1 MNNSDRCWLDGG
13 AIVKNETSN
22 MNDAKEK
29 MSAMLDGELAPDQVD
44 SLIRQI
50 NNNPELQRTWE
61 RYHVASAAMHGEQ
74 GQYRPDLSQRI
85 IEQLKLEPVMLVPE
99 ATVQP
104 VRRWTQAL
112 AGLAIA
118 ASVAA
123 VAVFG
128 LPSLFHE
135 PTGNELLAG
144 KSIEQGDYIRAG
156 NTHWK
161 NDSPA
166 LEQELNL
173 YLVEHN
179 AYSPVSNLKGIMG
192 YGAVAG
198 YDNAS
203 KQDK

>member
-1 MNNSDRCWLDGG
+1 
-13 AIVKNETSN
+13 VTNETDN
-22 MNDAKEK
+22 MKDAKER
-29 MSAMLDGELAPDQVD
+29 MSAMLDGELAPGQVD

-50 NNNPELQRTWE
+50 NSDPELQKVWE

-74 GQYRPDLSQRI
+74 GRHRSGLSQRI
-85 IEQLKLEPVMLVPE
+85 IEQLRQQPVMLAPE
-99 ATVQP
+99 PGVQP

-123 VAVFG
+123 VALFG
-128 LPSLFHE
+128 LPSLLHE
-135 PTGNELLAG
+135 PTGNDLLAG
-144 KSIEQGDYIRAG
+144 KPIQDGDYIRAG
-156 NTHWK
+156 NTYWK
-161 NDSPA
+161 NNTPA